1 MWTFII
7 GFLIGGLI
15 FGGLGF
21 VIGNSK
27 SNKVKDKDNK
37 DQNSESNYIRRG
49 IFVNEYSSGIGINKK
64 SFEVQFELG
73 ELESTST
80 KSKVEVISMSAS
92 KSEFNNESTKKTL
105 SGMIN
110 YTWLSSSDIE
120 WIDDTSKNRNDKI
133 DQILGK

>member
-21 VIGNSK
+21 VIGSSK

-49 IFVNEYSSGIGINKK
+49 ILVNEYSSGIGINKK

-80 KSKVEVISMSAS
+80 KSKVEVISIPLNQ
-92 KSEFNNESTKKTL
+92 K
-105 SGMIN
+105 
-110 YTWLSSSDIE
+110 
-120 WIDDTSKNRNDKI
+120 
-133 DQILGK
+133 